1 MVRGPSSSLRP
12 GAALGRPTGL
22 HPAERT
28 CDRFVL
34 LRWHWGDTRGAPP
47 DSGCWGGRPG
57 VLPGISGRGGRGLG
71 PSGRKG
77 HWDSAHQPTTQAE
90 APPGE
95 SASPVGQLESLLS
108 LLPAGAPLPPC
119 PQGTPCPGHALP
131 RQPLPLISPLS
142 PTCLNATRSGKPA
155 LATGTGESPCHPF
168 SFFGTFITILINKH
182 SVRELT

>member
-34 LRWHWGDTRGAPP
+34 LLRCHWGDTRGAPP
-47 DSGCWGGRPG
+47 DSGSWGGRPG

-77 HWDSAHQPTTQAE
+77 HWDSAHQAE

-95 SASPVGQLESLLS
+95 SALPVGQLESLLS
-108 LLPAGAPLPPC
+108 LLPAGALLPPC

-131 RQPLPLISPLS
+131 RQPRGHLLGDTPLS
-142 PTCLNATRSGKPA
+142 VLGGSRRVKVDGAVGGGTSSWPTESRTRGDRTRCNFMF
-155 LATGTGESPCHPF
+155 L
-168 SFFGTFITILINKH
+168 
-182 SVRELT
+182 